1 MTPLR
6 FPDDLVELQAAW
18 LSTYAALAR
27 RPAHAGTTALRRR
40 LIGLSC
46 RIAAHPYWTVPGR
59 SRAALVELRRQ
70 ARARRWTE
78 AA

>member
-1 MTPLR
+1 MTSLR

-18 LSTYAALAR
+18 LATYAALAR
-27 RPAHAGTTALRRR
+27 RPARAGTAAQRRR
-40 LIGLSC
+40 LISLSC
-46 RIAAHPYWTVPGR
+46 RIAAHPYWTAPGR

-70 ARARRWTE
+70 ARARRWAE

>member
-1 MTPLR
+1 MTSLR

-18 LSTYAALAR
+18 LTTYAALAG
-27 RPAHAGTTALRRR
+27 RPAHAGSTTLRRR
-40 LIGLSC
+40 LIALSC
-46 RIAAHPYWTVPGR
+46 RIATHPYWTVPGR
-59 SRAALVELRRQ
+59 SPAARVELRRQ